1 MVINS
6 TKFPTFVQDFNGY
19 AIDGDMPYANTNDVV
34 LCITGD
40 GKVIN
45 ALFSIFKA
53 EHSNLPYEFERRQ
66 LYLAAEGDAPKL
78 GYIAKSPSADPNH
91 VMPFFHKWGNNCRI
105 LPSHGQCSKW
115 AICKHAMLTDISFC
129 SRIDIITG

>member
-1 MVINS
+1 MVIDS
-6 TKFPTFVQDFNGY
+6 TKFPTSVQDFNGY
-19 AIDGDMPYANTNDVV
+19 AIEGDMPYANTNDVV

-78 GYIAKSPSADPNH
+78 GYIAKSPFADPND
-91 VMPFFHKWGNNCRI
+91 VMPFFHKWGIN
-105 LPSHGQCSKW
+105 LPWSKTAWIPRNGQFV
-115 AICKHAMLTDISFC
+115 TDRS
-129 SRIDIITG
+129 

>member
-1 MVINS
+1 MSFFHAGINLPPMVIDS
-6 TKFPTFVQDFNGY
+6 TKFPTSVQDFNGY
-19 AIDGDMPYANTNDVV
+19 AIEGDMPYANTNDVV

-53 EHSNLPYEFERRQ
+53 EHSGLPYEFERRQ

-78 GYIAKSPSADPNH
+78 GYIAKSPVADPND
-91 VMPFFHKWGNNCRI
+91 VMPFFHKWGIN
-105 LPSHGQCSKW
+105 LPWSKTAWIPRNGQFVADRS
-115 AICKHAMLTDISFC
+115 
-129 SRIDIITG
+129 